1 MAQDNSSGFQ
11 NRREFFRV
19 KFATPLRFR
28 AYTPGRQNRQSP
40 PVEARSQNVSQSGI
54 LFQTETPPP
63 QLSSIL
69 WMDMDLRTLK
79 ICQEIEERALVTNN
93 GILGRVVRV
102 EEDAKNRSAYDV
114 GVCFITQDQKNSREV
129 QDILAEL
136 STQAAAK

>member
-1 MAQDNSSGFQ
+1 LAQDNSSGFQ